1 VVAVVVVTELVVQVD
16 LAAVEKVVT
25 HLELIHLYL
34 LELQEQLTLVVVVEL
49 EVVEDHEEV
58 MVLMVAQVSL

>member
-1 VVAVVVVTELVVQVD
+1 VAVVVVTELVVQVD
-16 LAAVEKVVT
+16 LEAVEKVVT

-34 LELQEQLTLVVVVEL
+34 LELQEQLTLVVVAEL

-58 MVLMVAQVSL
+58 MVLMVVQVL

>member
-49 EVVEDHEEV
+49 EVVEEHEEV
-58 MVLMVAQVSL
+58 MVLMVDQEL